1 MIGNEGRNACTNL
14 FMKKTGGNRQSSR
27 LALDVPG
34 GVLVLQG
41 VVGLQGVVVIQVVF
55 VYLSKCNINLPC
67 IFGNSKK
74 RFL

>member
-27 LALDVPG
+27 LALDAPG

-41 VVGLQGVVVIQVVF
+41 VVGLQGVVVCSMKSGTFSRAPGQ
-55 VYLSKCNINLPC
+55 LS
-67 IFGNSKK
+67 
-74 RFL
+74 